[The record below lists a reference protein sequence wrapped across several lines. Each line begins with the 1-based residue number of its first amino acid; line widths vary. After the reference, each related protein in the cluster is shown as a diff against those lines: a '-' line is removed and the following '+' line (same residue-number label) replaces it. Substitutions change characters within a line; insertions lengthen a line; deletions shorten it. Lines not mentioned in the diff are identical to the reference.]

1 MKVHRFIGDFDLA
14 PEQVIIADAT
24 LVHRMG
30 RVLRLQIGE
39 RITLCDGKGY
49 EAHGTI
55 ESIDK
60 KTAIIHIDERSVSA
74 TESPTRLTLYLALV
88 KRDAFELAAQ
98 KITEVGVAEIV
109 PLITDRT
116 IKSTLNLERLREIV
130 REAAEQSGRGYV
142 PAVHEPRSFEVA
154 CKEAKESGGEVRFF
168 DTGEVEVPTDVETTK
183 KRSIFI
189 GPEGGWTPEEQALA
203 KRHGFA
209 IVSLGPRILRA
220 ETAAIVASY
229 LSLM

>member
-1 MKVHRFIGDFDLA
+1 
-14 PEQVIIADAT
+14 
-24 LVHRMG
+24 MG

-39 RITLCDGKGY
+39 RITLCDGKGH

-60 KTAIIHIDERSVSA
+60 KAAVVHVDERGVSS

-88 KRDAFELAAQ
+88 KRDAFELAVQ

-109 PLITDRT
+109 PLITERT
-116 IKSTLNLERLREIV
+116 IKSTLNLERLQEIV

-142 PAVHEPRSFEVA
+142 PAVHEPRSFEGA

-168 DTGEVEVPTDVETTK
+168 DTSSHVATQRNGKATHH
-183 KRSIFI
+183 SIFI
-189 GPEGGWTPEEQALA
+189 GPEGGWTPEEQLLA
-203 KRHGFA
+203 KQSGFA

-229 LSLM
+229 LSLT